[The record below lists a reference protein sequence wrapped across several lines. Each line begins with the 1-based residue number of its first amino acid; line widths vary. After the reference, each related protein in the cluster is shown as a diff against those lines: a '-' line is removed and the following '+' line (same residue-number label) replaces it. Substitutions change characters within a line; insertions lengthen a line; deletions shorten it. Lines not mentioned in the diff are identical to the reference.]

1 MVHSTDTVCV
11 DFDSFLAY
19 FAQIGQKPTF
29 LGFWYS
35 ILVINTQTW
44 IDCVRYLK
52 YFLDMLRIMNCSSP
66 IYNEK

>member
-11 DFDSFLAY
+11 DFDPFLAY

-35 ILVINTQTW
+35 IFVINTQTW

-52 YFLDMLRIMNCSSP
+52 YF
-66 IYNEK
+66 